1 MLLSQGWLGDMGAI
15 RSWGLIS
22 LGLRLARDQAG
33 APTIGAPPV
42 HRRAVTLFQETT

>member
-33 APTIGAPPV
+33 APDVSELPPCTGA
-42 HRRAVTLFQETT
+42 R